1 MNICREKV
9 GTVKNGRADDAKT
22 EPKGAIQVITV
33 FMNRNERELG
43 RGI

>member
-1 MNICREKV
+1 M
-9 GTVKNGRADDAKT
+9 GTVKNGRAYDAKT